1 MVSPLSTPL
10 KTEYKPLGLEMFAQP
25 LSDMQAKYDTAKVA
39 IEDSAYEINRLS
51 QDSERGAELIKELD
65 EKTSKLAQE
74 LMATGNYRQ
83 AAEQLKKLNKSFT
96 QDAETKALIG
106 NYDAYK
112 KAVEEQKKRLEKG
125 EIYQTDFDTW
135 DFKTRNQ
142 FKGTSYDPATGSY
155 TSINTRPPEENREK
169 EMEEWVMKLA
179 NATAEQGDQM
189 IENLGIQ
196 GVNLAEIK
204 RGRTWKDRDQMQKEL
219 YNMLATSDR
228 FRDYIEDKGQRDFY
242 YANETAKMRGKGKD
256 FQDGLVNNVVSNLD
270 NNIKR
275 LEEAKKKDTDPNNKK
290 EYDTIL
296 TNLNTQ
302 KENVIVG
309 YNQAQQLGT
318 TDDFTEKLFMED
330 KRKHF
335 DRISLAAADIKD
347 FNKSTVDV
355 EYREDPNL
363 KKKRDDTVKKFEE
376 VGEIITNVTSGNP
389 NFMVKTGGST
399 FTQDENKNAQVLVK
413 TNGDILKA
421 IWDTE
426 KEIVP
431 ENMDKRVGN
440 QNLTQSKKNLATAAV
455 LTDFKKGYE
464 ENISKRANEIA
475 DLENKLA
482 SASNQAQRDMFKNDI
497 NILYEQQ
504 AESRIAYSAQELE
517 IKNAVE
523 AELAKTNDPEVKKL
537 YQQYQKDPI
546 GFLNALNTTDKEIVQ
561 KTNTFYE
568 ELEKRNRQQAE
579 AIVNAEE
586 AELRLSNPNQP
597 NLALLSFDKNARINE
612 EIKKLK
618 EQEGSNKGL
627 AVAAVY
633 NQSEQSKLL
642 SKITNTY
649 RNNIGFQN
657 GGYMVT
663 PTDVVI
669 NKSSIAFSNKD
680 LEAANKHV
688 LQNSTGKDPAK
699 KVEVFNPL
707 TGETTIEQNFRSYD
721 ITGYKTE
728 EPHWVGMDQ
737 DGNIILRYTIKDN
750 LAGDKSKVTSA
761 VANHIRT
768 GKPGQQDPDKLP
780 DNQMDVSP
788 DEITKWKED
797 NPDDLYIRV
806 KGTSI
811 NIENNI
817 KKSYEELVTGA
828 ELVGGDEGKEM
839 MLTTLNNFA
848 PM

>member
-1 MVSPLSTPL
+1 MPVSPLSTPL

-96 QDAETKALIG
+96 QDAETKALIS

-125 EIYQTDFDTW
+125 EIHQTDFDTW

-142 FKGTSYDPATGSY
+142 FKGTGYDPATGSY
-155 TSINTRPPEENREK
+155 TSINTRPPEQNREK
-169 EMEEWVMKLA
+169 EIEDLSMKLA
-179 NATAEQGDQM
+179 DATAEQGEQM
-189 IENLGIQ
+189 IQNLGIQ
-196 GVNLAEIK
+196 GINLTEIK
-204 RGRTWKDRDQMQKEL
+204 RGRTWKDRDQIQKEI
-219 YNMLATSDR
+219 YNFLATSDR
-228 FRDYIEDKGQRDFY
+228 FREYIEDRGQRDFY

-302 KENVIVG
+302 KENVIAG

-318 TDDFTEKLFMED
+318 TDEFTEKLFMED

-376 VGEIITNVTSGNP
+376 VGEIITNVTSANP
-389 NFMVKTGGST
+389 NFVVKTGGST

-440 QNLTQSKKNLATAAV
+440 ENLTQSKKNLATAAV

-497 NILYEQQ
+497 TILHKQQ

-517 IKNAVE
+517 VKNAVE

-546 GFLNALNTTDKEIVQ
+546 GFLNALNTTDKEVVQ

-579 AIVNAEE
+579 AIVKQWEDDNRADLTFLNYNKED
-586 AELRLSNPNQP
+586 L
-597 NLALLSFDKNARINE
+597 INE
-612 EIKKLK
+612 EIKKLEA
-618 EQEGSNKGL
+618 EQGVATGL
-627 AVAAVY
+627 AVAANY
-633 NQSEQSKLL
+633 TPSEQSKLL

-657 GGYMVT
+657 RGYMVT
-663 PTDVVI
+663 PTEVVI
-669 NKSSIAFSNKD
+669 NKSSIAFSNKT
-680 LEAANKHV
+680 LEAANEHV
-688 LQNSTGKDPAK
+688 LQNSTGQNPAE

-707 TGETTIEQNFRSYD
+707 TGNTTIEQNFKSYD

-768 GKPGQQDPDKLP
+768 GKPGL
-780 DNQMDVSP
+780 
-788 DEITKWKED
+788 
-797 NPDDLYIRV
+797 
-806 KGTSI
+806 
-811 NIENNI
+811 
-817 KKSYEELVTGA
+817 
-828 ELVGGDEGKEM
+828 
-839 MLTTLNNFA
+839 
-848 PM
+848 